1 MKGTDMNKAQIID
14 ILNSED
20 PKELA
25 DLFSRA
31 RAARDTTTGNRVFLY
46 GFVYFTTWCRNDCA
60 FCYYRRSNP
69 IDRYRKTFEETKTL
83 AMELAKSGV
92 HLIDLTMGEDPE
104 FHKEGFQ
111 SVMEL
116 TKTIKEETGLPVMI
130 SPGFIPD
137 EWIDGFADAGADWYA
152 LYQETHNREL
162 FGHLRLAQSYDERMH
177 AKLHA
182 KAKGMLIEEGLLAGV
197 GETPSDIADSLL
209 AMGEIGAMQM
219 RIMSFVPQEGIPMH
233 ESFATDR
240 LLELKVIALL
250 RIMYPY
256 ALIPAS
262 LDVDGIAGL
271 RDRLNAGANVVTSII
286 PPASGLMGV
295 AQSSMDVDEGG
306 RTVAEA
312 SKIIL
317 DMGMQVGTPESYK
330 EYLVK
335 LKAMK

>member
-1 MKGTDMNKAQIID
+1 MDKNQIID
-14 ILNSED
+14 ILNSDD
-20 PKELA
+20 PTMLTELFA
-25 DLFSRA
+25 RA
-31 RAARDTTTGNRVFLY
+31 RAARSTTTGNRVFMY

-69 IDRYRKTFEETKTL
+69 IQRYRKSLEETTRL
-83 AMELAKSGV
+83 AMDLAESGV

-104 FHKEGFQ
+104 FHREAFR

-116 TKTIKEETGLPVMI
+116 TKTIKKKTGLPVMI
-130 SPGFIPD
+130 SPGYIPD
-137 EWIDGFADAGADWYA
+137 EWIDGFAEAGADWYA
-152 LYQETHNREL
+152 LYQETHNRAL
-162 FGHLRLAQSYDERMH
+162 FERLRLDQSYDERMH

-182 KAKGMLIEEGLLAGV
+182 KSKGMLIEEGLLAGV
-197 GETPSDIADSLL
+197 GESMSDIADSIL
-209 AMGEIGAMQM
+209 AMGRIGAKQM
-219 RIMSFVPQEGIPMH
+219 RIMSFVTQDGIPMH

-240 LLELKVIALL
+240 TLELKVIALL
-250 RIMYPY
+250 RILYPY

-271 RDRLNAGANVVTSII
+271 RDRLDAGANVVTSII

-312 SKIIL
+312 SRIIN
-317 DMGMQVGTPESYK
+317 DMGMQPGTAAQYE
-330 EYLVK
+330 EYLAK

>member
-1 MKGTDMNKAQIID
+1 MDKDKIVK
-14 ILNSED
+14 ILNSDD

-25 DLFSRA
+25 ELFSRA
-31 RAARDTTTGNRVFLY
+31 REARKTTTGDQIFLY
-46 GFVYFTTWCRNDCA
+46 GFVYFTTWCRNNCA
-60 FCYYRRSNP
+60 FCYYRKSNS

-104 FHKEGFQ
+104 FHKEGFR
-111 SVMEL
+111 SIMEL
-116 TKTIKEETGLPVMI
+116 TKTIKSETGLPVMI
-130 SPGFIPD
+130 SPGYIPD
-137 EWIDGFADAGADWYA
+137 EWIDGFAEAGADWYA
-152 LYQETHNREL
+152 LYQETNNREL
-162 FGHLRLAQSYDERMH
+162 FSRLRLDQDYDERMH
-177 AKLHA
+177 AKLYA
-182 KAKGMLIEEGLLAGV
+182 KSKGMLVEEGLLAGV
-197 GETPSDIADSLL
+197 GETSSDIADSIF

-219 RIMSFVPQEGIPMH
+219 RIMSFVPQEGIPMR

-271 RDRLNAGANVVTSII
+271 RDRINAGANVVTSII

-306 RTVAEA
+306 RTVLEA
-312 SKIIL
+312 SRIISDL
-317 DMGMQVGTPESYK
+317 GMKVATPESYK
-330 EYLVK
+330 EYLTL
-335 LKAMK
+335 LKGIE

>member
-1 MKGTDMNKAQIID
+1 MDKDQIIK
-14 ILNSED
+14 ILTSDD
-20 PKELA
+20 PKELS

-31 RAARDTTTGNRVFLY
+31 REARGTTTGDQVFLY
-46 GFVYFTTWCRNDCA
+46 GFVYFTTWCRNNCA
-60 FCYYRRSNP
+60 FCYYRRANP

-83 AMELAKSGV
+83 SLELARSGV

-104 FHKEGFQ
+104 FHKEGFK

-116 TKTIKEETGLPVMI
+116 TKTIKAETGLPVMI
-130 SPGFIPD
+130 SPGYIPD
-137 EWIDGFADAGADWYA
+137 EWIDGFAEAGADWYA

-162 FGHLRLAQSYDERMH
+162 FSRLRLDQSYDERMH
-177 AKLHA
+177 AKLYA
-182 KAKGMLIEEGLLAGV
+182 KSKGMLIEEGLLAGV
-197 GETPSDIADSLL
+197 GETPADIADSLL
-209 AMGEIGAMQM
+209 AMGEIGAKQM

-271 RDRLNAGANVVTSII
+271 RDRLNAGANLVTSII
-286 PPASGLMGV
+286 PPESGLMGV

-312 SKIIL
+312 TKIIADL
-317 DMGMQVGTPESYK
+317 GMRVGTPEAYQ
-330 EYLVK
+330 EYMTL
-335 LKAMK
+335 LKGLK

>member
-1 MKGTDMNKAQIID
+1 MDKNQIIN
-14 ILNSED
+14 ILNSDD
-20 PKELA
+20 PKVLS
-25 DLFSRA
+25 DLFARA
-31 RAARDTTTGNRVFLY
+31 RAARETTTRDQVFLY
-46 GFVYFTTWCRNDCA
+46 GFVYFTTWCRNNCA
-60 FCYYRRSNP
+60 FCYYRRSNS

-83 AMELAKSGV
+83 SLELAKSGV

-116 TKTIKEETGLPVMI
+116 TKAIKEETGLPVMI
-130 SPGFIPD
+130 SPGYIPD
-137 EWIDGFADAGADWYA
+137 PWIDGFADAGADWYA
-152 LYQETHNREL
+152 LYQETNNREL
-162 FGHLRLAQSYDERMH
+162 FNRLRLDQSFDERMH
-177 AKLHA
+177 AKRYA
-182 KAKGMLIEEGLLAGV
+182 KSRGMLIEEGLLAGV
-197 GETPSDIADSLL
+197 GETPADIADSIF
-209 AMGEIGAMQM
+209 AMGETGAMQM

-306 RTVAEA
+306 RTVLEA
-312 SKIIL
+312 SRIISDL
-317 DMGMQVGTPESYK
+317 GMQVGTPESYK
-330 EYLVK
+330 EYLSQ
-335 LKAMK
+335 LKGMR

>member
-1 MKGTDMNKAQIID
+1 MDKDQIIN
-14 ILNSED
+14 ILNSNN
-20 PKELA
+20 PKDLT
-25 DLFSRA
+25 DLFARA
-31 RAARDTTTGNRVFLY
+31 RDARITTTGNQVFMY

-69 IDRYRKTFEETKTL
+69 ISRYRKSLEETTRL
-83 AMELAKSGV
+83 AMGLAESGV
-92 HLIDLTMGEDPE
+92 HLIDLTMGEDPV
-104 FHKEGFQ
+104 FHQEAFQ

-116 TKTIKEETGLPVMI
+116 TKKIKEKTGLPVMI
-130 SPGFIPD
+130 SPGYIPD
-137 EWIDGFADAGADWYA
+137 EWIDGFAEAGADWYA

-162 FGHLRLAQSYDERMH
+162 FSSLRLEQSYDERMH

-182 KAKGMLIEEGLLAGV
+182 RSKGMLIEEGLLAGV
-197 GETPSDIADSLL
+197 GESMSDIADSLL
-209 AMGEIGAMQM
+209 AMGEIGARQM
-219 RIMSFVPQEGIPMH
+219 RIMSFVPQDGIPMH
-233 ESFATDR
+233 ESLAVDR
-240 LLELKVIALL
+240 TLELKVIALL

-271 RDRLNAGANVVTSII
+271 RDRLDAGANVVTSII

-312 SKIIL
+312 SRIIA
-317 DMGMQVGTPESYK
+317 DMGMQTASAESYK
-330 EYLVK
+330 SYLAV

>member
-1 MKGTDMNKAQIID
+1 MDKGQIVD
-14 ILNSED
+14 ILNSND
-20 PKELA
+20 PDELA
-25 DLFSRA
+25 DLFARA
-31 RAARDTTTGNRVFLY
+31 REARKTTTGDQIFLY

-60 FCYYRRSNP
+60 FCYYRRSNS
-69 IDRYRKTFEETKTL
+69 IDRYRKTVEETRAL
-83 AMELAKSGV
+83 AVALAESGV
-92 HLIDLTMGEDPE
+92 HLIDLTMGEDPA
-104 FHKEGFQ
+104 FHQEGFQ

-116 TKTIKEETGLPVMI
+116 VKTIKTQTGLPVMI
-130 SPGFIPD
+130 SPGYIPD
-137 EWIDGFADAGADWYA
+137 PWIDGFADAGADWYA
-152 LYQETHNREL
+152 LYQETNNRAL
-162 FGHLRLAQSYDERMH
+162 FSRLRLNQSYDERMH

-182 KAKGMLIEEGLLAGV
+182 KDKGMLIEEGLLAGV
-197 GETPSDIADSLL
+197 GETPEDIADSLL
-209 AMGEIGAMQM
+209 AMGQIGASQM

-312 SKIIL
+312 SKIIVDL
-317 DMGMQVGTPESYK
+317 GLEVGTTAAYK
-330 EYLVK
+330 EYLTL
-335 LKAMK
+335 LKGLK

>member
-1 MKGTDMNKAQIID
+1 MNKEQIIE
-14 ILNSED
+14 ILNSDSPE
-20 PKELA
+20 ELA
-25 DLFSRA
+25 DLFARA
-31 RAARDTTTGNRVFLY
+31 REARKTTTGDRVFLY
-46 GFVYFTTWCRNDCA
+46 GFVYFTTWCRNNCA

-69 IDRYRKTFEETKTL
+69 IDRYRKTVEETKIL
-83 AMELAKSGV
+83 ALELAKSGV

-116 TKTIKEETGLPVMI
+116 TKTIKAETGLPVMI
-130 SPGFIPD
+130 SPGYIPD
-137 EWIDGFADAGADWYA
+137 QWIDGFAEAGADWYA

-162 FGHLRLAQSYDERMH
+162 FARLRLDQSYDERMH
-177 AKLHA
+177 AKLYA
-182 KAKGMLIEEGLLAGV
+182 KSKGMLIEEGLLAGV
-197 GETPSDIADSLL
+197 GETSADIADSLI
-209 AMGEIGAMQM
+209 AMGQIGAMQM

-240 LLELKVIALL
+240 VLELKVIALM

-271 RDRLNAGANVVTSII
+271 HDRLNAGANVVTSII

-312 SKIIL
+312 GKIIL
-317 DMGMQVGTPESYK
+317 DMGMQVGTAAAYKSY
-330 EYLVK
+330 LTF
-335 LKAMK
+335 LKSLK

>member
-1 MKGTDMNKAQIID
+1 MDRDQIINV
-14 ILNSED
+14 LNSKD
-20 PKELA
+20 SSELA
-25 DLFSRA
+25 DLFA
-31 RAARDTTTGNRVFLY
+31 RALEARNTTTGNRVFMY

-69 IDRYRKTFEETKTL
+69 IQRYRKSPEETTRL
-83 AMELAKSGV
+83 AMDLAESGV
-92 HLIDLTMGEDPE
+92 HLIDLTMGEDPA
-104 FHKEGFQ
+104 FHQEEFQ

-116 TKTIKEETGLPVMI
+116 TRTIKEKTGLPVMI
-130 SPGFIPD
+130 SPGYIPD
-137 EWIDGFADAGADWYA
+137 EWIDGFAEAGADWYA

-162 FGHLRLAQSYDERMH
+162 FSRLRLDQSYDERMH

-182 KAKGMLIEEGLLAGV
+182 KSKGMLIEEGLLAGV
-197 GETPSDIADSLL
+197 GESMSDIAESIL
-209 AMGEIGAMQM
+209 AMGEIGAKQM
-219 RIMSFVPQEGIPMH
+219 RIMSFVPQDGIPMH

-240 LLELKVIALL
+240 TLELKVIALL
-250 RIMYPY
+250 RILYPY

-271 RDRLNAGANVVTSII
+271 RDRLDAGANVVTSII

-312 SKIIL
+312 SRIIT
-317 DMGMQVGTPESYK
+317 DMGMQPGTPDQYQ
-330 EYLVK
+330 EYLAK

>member
-1 MKGTDMNKAQIID
+1 MEKDQIIKT
-14 ILNSED
+14 LTSED
-20 PKELA
+20 PMELS
-25 DLFSRA
+25 DLYSRA
-31 RAARDTTTGNRVFLY
+31 REARTTTTGDQVFLY
-46 GFVYFTTWCRNDCA
+46 GFVYFTTWCRNNCA
-60 FCYYRRSNP
+60 FCYYRRGNP
-69 IDRYRKTFEETKTL
+69 IDRYRKTFEETKNL
-83 AMELAKSGV
+83 SMELAKSGV

-104 FHKEGFQ
+104 FHKEGFK

-116 TKTIKEETGLPVMI
+116 TKTIKSETGLPVMI
-130 SPGFIPD
+130 SPGHIPD
-137 EWIDGFADAGADWYA
+137 EWIDGFEEAGADWYA

-162 FGHLRLAQSYDERMH
+162 FSRLRLDQSYDERMH
-177 AKLHA
+177 AKLYA
-182 KAKGMLIEEGLLAGV
+182 KSKGMLIEEGLLAGV
-197 GETPSDIADSLL
+197 GETPADIADSLL
-209 AMGEIGAMQM
+209 AMGEIGAKQM

-306 RTVAEA
+306 RTVLEA
-312 SKIIL
+312 SLIIS

-330 EYLVK
+330 SYLTL
-335 LKAMK
+335 LKNMK

>member
-1 MKGTDMNKAQIID
+1 MDKDQIIN
-14 ILNSED
+14 ILNSDD

-31 RAARDTTTGNRVFLY
+31 REARKTTTGKQIFLY
-46 GFVYFTTWCRNDCA
+46 GFVYFTTWCRNNCA

-69 IDRYRKTFEETKTL
+69 IDRYRKTFEETRTL

-130 SPGFIPD
+130 SPGYIPD
-137 EWIDGFADAGADWYA
+137 EWIDGFAQAGADWYA
-152 LYQETHNREL
+152 LYQETHNRGL
-162 FGHLRLAQSYDERMH
+162 FSRLRLDQSYDERMQ
-177 AKLHA
+177 AKVYA
-182 KAKGMLIEEGLLAGV
+182 RSKGMLVEEGLLAGV
-197 GETPSDIADSLL
+197 GETAADIADSLL
-209 AMGEIGAMQM
+209 AMGEIGAKQM

-240 LLELKVIALL
+240 LIERKVIALL
-250 RIMYPY
+250 RIMYPHV
-256 ALIPAS
+256 LIPAS

-295 AQSSMDVDEGG
+295 AQSSMDVEEGG
-306 RTVAEA
+306 RTVAEV
-312 SKIIL
+312 SRIVS
-317 DMGMQVGTPESYK
+317 DMGMQVGTPETYK
-330 EYLVK
+330 KYMTL
-335 LKAMK
+335 LKGLE

>member
-1 MKGTDMNKAQIID
+1 MNKEQIIELLD
-14 ILNSED
+14 SKD
-20 PKELA
+20 PQALV
-25 DLFSRA
+25 DLFARA
-31 RAARDTTTGNRVFLY
+31 REARSATTGDKVFLY

-69 IDRYRKTFEETKTL
+69 IERYRKSLEETKQL
-83 AMELAKSGV
+83 SMDLAKSGV
-92 HLIDLTMGEDPE
+92 HLIDLTMGEDPA

-116 TKTIKEETGLPVMI
+116 TRTIKAETGLPVMI
-130 SPGFIPD
+130 SPGYIPD
-137 EWIDGFADAGADWYA
+137 EWIDGFAEAGADWYA

-162 FGHLRLAQSYDERMH
+162 FARLRLDQSYDQRMH

-182 KAKGMLIEEGLLAGV
+182 KSKGMLIEEGLLAGV
-197 GETPSDIADSLL
+197 GETSADIADSLL
-209 AMGEIGAMQM
+209 AMGRIGAKQM
-219 RIMSFVPQEGIPMH
+219 RVMSFVPQEGIPMH

-240 LLELKVIALL
+240 TLELKVIALL
-250 RIMYPY
+250 RILYPY

-271 RDRLNAGANVVTSII
+271 RDRLDAGANVVTSII
-286 PPASGLMGV
+286 PPSSGLMGV

-312 SKIIL
+312 SRIISDL
-317 DMGMQVGTPESYK
+317 GMEAGTAADYQA
-330 EYLVK
+330 YLAE
-335 LKAMK
+335 LKAME

>member
-1 MKGTDMNKAQIID
+1 MDKNQIIK
-14 ILNSED
+14 ILDSD
-20 PKELA
+20 DSKDLA
-25 DLFSRA
+25 ELFSRA
-31 RAARDTTTGNRVFLY
+31 RAARAATTGDQVFLY

-69 IDRYRKTFEETKTL
+69 IERYRKSFEETKTL
-83 AMELAKSGV
+83 SLELAKSGV

-116 TKTIKEETGLPVMI
+116 TKTIKAETGLPVMI
-130 SPGFIPD
+130 SPGLIPD
-137 EWIDGFADAGADWYA
+137 QWIEGFAAAGADWYA
-152 LYQETHNREL
+152 LYQETHNRAL
-162 FGHLRLAQSYDERMH
+162 FGRLRLDQSYDERMH
-177 AKLHA
+177 AKRYA
-182 KAKGMLIEEGLLAGV
+182 KEKGMLVEEGLLAGV
-197 GETPSDIADSLL
+197 GETNEDIADSLL
-209 AMGEIGAMQM
+209 AMGEIGARQM
-219 RIMSFVPQEGIPMH
+219 RIMSFVPQQGIPMH

-240 LLELKVIALL
+240 ILELKVIALL

-271 RDRLNAGANVVTSII
+271 HDRLNAGANVVTSII

-306 RTVAEA
+306 RTVKEA
-312 SKIIL
+312 SRIIAQL
-317 DMGMQVGTPESYK
+317 GMQVGTTEAYK
-330 EYLVK
+330 EYLSF
-335 LKAMK
+335 LKGMR